1 MQKTATVYD
10 VAAHAGVSI
19 ATVSR
24 VFRRPAD
31 VRAST
36 RERVLGSV
44 RALGYVPSASARG
57 LAARRTGVLGLYF
70 PDFDEVEDDDDDPIA
85 DVGDAHD
92 GTISDVSGA
101 DDELRADA
109 SGALDDRRAD
119 ASSALDGP
127 VADATDA
134 RNVVAPGRSA
144 AVEVVIDMPDT
155 GEGRHPNLYFDEVLR
170 GSELQAWRDGFTL
183 MVGVGRG
190 ANTVEIVADIAG
202 RVDGLALLAGSVP
215 DDVLEHVS
223 RRIPIV
229 LIAGARRDDDYDH
242 VTVANAEGMHA
253 LTRHV
258 IDDLGVRDTVY
269 VSGPQNAPD
278 ERERYEG
285 YRRAL
290 TESGID
296 AESLPVHHGDFSRA
310 RGREI
315 AAEILAAGHPP
326 RALICSNDQMALG
339 IMEVLQA
346 RGIRVPEDTIVTGFD
361 GIEDGR
367 MSSPRLTTVQ
377 QPMVKLGRAAM
388 RVMRG
393 RLDDPSQ
400 PPIAVRLP
408 VKLLLRESS
417 EGTPQAR

>member
-36 RERVLGSV
+36 RERVLASV
-44 RALGYVPSASARG
+44 RALGYLPSASARG

-70 PDFDEVEDDDDDPIA
+70 PDFDAVEDADDDPIA
-85 DVGDAHD
+85 
-92 GTISDVSGA
+92 GA
-101 DDELRADA
+101 A
-109 SGALDDRRAD
+109 
-119 ASSALDGP
+119 
-127 VADATDA
+127 DA
-134 RNVVAPGRSA
+134 RNSIAGAADARDDTSADRPA
-144 AVEVVIDMPDT
+144 AVEVVVDMPDS
-155 GEGRHPNLYFDEVLR
+155 GAVRRPNLYFDEVLS

-190 ANTVEIVADIAG
+190 TNAVEIVADIAG

-215 DDVLEHVS
+215 DDVLEHIS

-229 LIAGARRDDDYDH
+229 LIAGARRDDDFDH
-242 VTVANAEGMHA
+242 VTVANAEGMYA
-253 LTRHV
+253 LSRHV
-258 IDDLGVRDTVY
+258 IDDLGVRDPVY
-269 VSGPQNAPD
+269 VSGPRSTPD
-278 ERERYEG
+278 DLERYEG
-285 YRRAL
+285 YHRAL
-290 TESGID
+290 AESGIH

-315 AAEILAAGHPP
+315 AVEILATGRPP
-326 RALICSNDQMALG
+326 RALICSNDQTALG

-346 RGIRVPEDTIVTGFD
+346 RGVRVPADTIVTGFD
-361 GIEDGR
+361 GIEEGR
-367 MSSPRLTTVQ
+367 MSTPRLTTVQ

-417 EGTPQAR
+417 EGAPADG

>member
-36 RERVLGSV
+36 REHVLASV

-70 PDFDEVEDDDDDPIA
+70 PDFDEVDDDGEVDFVSSTTV
-85 DVGDAHD
+85 DVVVDIPD
-92 GTISDVSGA
+92 SGQV
-101 DDELRADA
+101 
-109 SGALDDRRAD
+109 RR
-119 ASSALDGP
+119 
-127 VADATDA
+127 
-134 RNVVAPGRSA
+134 
-144 AVEVVIDMPDT
+144 
-155 GEGRHPNLYFDEVLR
+155 PNLYFDEVLS

-190 ANTVEIVADIAG
+190 SNPVEMVGDIAG

-215 DDVLEHVS
+215 DEVLEHVS

-229 LIAGARRDDDYDH
+229 LIAGARRDDDFDH

-258 IDDLGVRDTVY
+258 IDDLGVRDAVY
-269 VSGPQNAPD
+269 VSGPQDTPD

-285 YRRAL
+285 FRQAL
-290 TESGID
+290 VESDID
-296 AESLPVHHGDFSRA
+296 PDSLPVFHGDFSRS
-310 RGREI
+310 RGRDI
-315 AAEILAAGHPP
+315 ATEILDSGPPP
-326 RALICSNDQMALG
+326 RALMCSNDQMALG
-339 IMEVLQA
+339 IIEVLVD
-346 RGIRVPEDTIVTGFD
+346 RGIRIPEDTIVTGFD
-361 GIEDGR
+361 GIDAGR
-367 MSSPRLTTVQ
+367 LSTPRLTTVQ
-377 QPMVKLGRAAM
+377 QPMAQLGRAAM
-388 RVMRG
+388 WVMRS
-393 RLDDPSQ
+393 RLEDPTRA
-400 PPIAVRLP
+400 PIALRLP

-417 EGTPQAR
+417 EGPAAGH

>member
-1 MQKTATVYD
+1 MQRTATVYD

-36 RERVLGSV
+36 RERVLASV
-44 RALGYVPSASARG
+44 RALGYVPNASARG

-70 PDFDEVEDDDDDPIA
+70 PNFDAVEDSDDDPIDDA
-85 DVGDAHD
+85 TGAHD
-92 GTISDVSGA
+92 KPSA
-101 DDELRADA
+101 DTADA
-109 SGALDDRRAD
+109 RKH
-119 ASSALDGP
+119 
-127 VADATDA
+127 
-134 RNVVAPGRSA
+134 VAPGRPA
-144 AVEVVIDMPDT
+144 AVEVVIDMPDF
-155 GEGRHPNLYFDEVLR
+155 GEVRRPNLYFDEVLR

-190 ANTVEIVADIAG
+190 TNAVGIVADIAG

-215 DDVLEHVS
+215 DDELEHVS

-242 VTVANAEGMHA
+242 VTVANAEGMYA
-253 LTRHV
+253 LTRHL
-258 IDDLGVRDTVY
+258 IDDLGVRDAAY
-269 VSGPQNAPD
+269 VSGPQSTPD
-278 ERERYEG
+278 DGERYEG
-285 YRRAL
+285 YCRAL
-290 TESGID
+290 AESGIH
-296 AESLPVHHGDFSRA
+296 AESLPVYHGDFSRG

-315 AAEILAAGHPP
+315 ATEILAAGRPP

-367 MSSPRLTTVQ
+367 ISTPRLTTVQ
-377 QPMVKLGRAAM
+377 QPMVRLGRAAM